1 MSLPLPAPTLDHVVV
16 NTRDRLDEA
25 LEIYRCLGFTMT
37 PRGHHSLGSMNHLA
51 MFGTD
56 YLELLAVGT
65 GAKQRPDI
73 MQHPIGLNGL
83 VFGTDDSAAAYEAC
97 KANGVPI
104 GAPMEFTRPVQLASG
119 TRDAVFRTVTLEQG
133 TIPAGRI
140 YFCHHFTRDLIWRN
154 EWRHH
159 ANGAVGIARAV
170 IAADKPDEPAGV
182 FARMFGR
189 DALRPIRGGQRLIV
203 ATSSFDIVT
212 PNEVAV
218 QFGDAAPAADGRAQ
232 FMAALTFRT
241 PSLVK
246 SREALRA
253 GNIAGVRDDDQ
264 RLVVPASQAMG
275 VVLEFRE

>member
-25 LEIYRCLGFTMT
+25 VDIYRRLGFTMT

-56 YLELLAVGT
+56 YLELLAAGT
-65 GAKQRPDI
+65 GQKQRPDI
-73 MQHPIGLNGL
+73 MQNPIGLNGL

-104 GAPMEFTRPVQLASG
+104 DPPMEFTRPVQLASG
-119 TRDAVFRTVTLEQG
+119 ARDAVFRTVTLVPG

-140 YFCHHFTRDLIWRN
+140 YFCHHFTRDLVWRN

-159 ANGAVGIARAV
+159 ANGTVGITRAV
-170 IAADKPDEPAGV
+170 IAADKPDEPGSV

-189 DALRPIRGGQRLIV
+189 DALRPIRGGERLLV
-203 ATSSFDIVT
+203 GLSSFDIVT

-218 QFGDAAPAADGRAQ
+218 QFGDAAPSGDGRAQ
-232 FMAALTFRT
+232 YMAALTLRT
-241 PSLVK
+241 HSLARV
-246 SREALRA
+246 REALRA
-253 GNIAGVRDDDQ
+253 GNIEGVRDEDE
-264 RLVVPASQAMG
+264 RVVVPAAQAIG

>member
-1 MSLPLPAPTLDHVVV
+1 MTLPLPAPTLDHVVV

-25 LEIYRCLGFTMT
+25 VEIYRRLGFTMT

-73 MQHPIGLNGL
+73 MEHPIGLNGL

-104 GAPMEFTRPVQLASG
+104 GAPMEFTRPVQLEGGA
-119 TRDAVFRTVTLEQG
+119 RDAVFRTVTLEPG

-159 ANGAVGIARAV
+159 ANGAVGITRAV

-218 QFGDAAPAADGRAQ
+218 QFGDAAPPADGRAQ

-241 PSLVK
+241 PSLAK
-246 SREALRA
+246 TREALRA